1 MSDMRRREFIM
12 LLGGAAAVWPLAANA
27 QQPVRIAKIGHIESS
42 FSAFAVCQVPWILD
56 AESAGAGARRHH
68 ALLEWGEGAARP
80 AVAHCCFRIGRT
92 SQLGLFASLNRPGG
106 NVTGVTAL
114 ARLVVAKQF
123 EVLHEIVLKAVIG
136 CLVNPITGAFDRC
149 ASGILIN
156 RSLAGRE
163 IARTR
168 ALFGWLP

>member
-1 MSDMRRREFIM
+1 
-12 LLGGAAAVWPLAANA
+12 
-27 QQPVRIAKIGHIESS
+27 
-42 FSAFAVCQVPWILD
+42 
-56 AESAGAGARRHH
+56 
-68 ALLEWGEGAARP
+68 
-80 AVAHCCFRIGRT
+80 
-92 SQLGLFASLNRPGG
+92 
-106 NVTGVTAL
+106 
-114 ARLVVAKQF
+114 VAKQF